1 MTKINNFKKQQ
12 EDDLTEMMRAAI
24 EHRATW
30 MALTYLEAKES
41 GCDAEKITR
50 AAIRKTGN
58 LAGKKIKEAM
68 ENKDSLVD
76 FRYAF
81 LSSQVLKNFEM
92 DIKELVEDTFK
103 VEFNYCALVN
113 AWQKLDIDDET
124 IDLLCDMAMDGDR
137 GIAEAIGVSFEL
149 GDTIAKGCAT
159 CKLHFKK

>member
-1 MTKINNFKKQQ
+1 MTKINNIMKQP
-12 EDDLTEMMRAAI
+12 EDERTQLLRSAI

-58 LAGKKIKEAM
+58 LAGKEIKEAM
-68 ENKDSLVD
+68 KNKESLVD

-92 DIKELVEDTFK
+92 DIKELKDESFK
-103 VEFNYCALVN
+103 VEFNYCSLVN
-113 AWQKLDIDDET
+113 A
-124 IDLLCDMAMDGDR
+124 
-137 GIAEAIGVSFEL
+137 
-149 GDTIAKGCAT
+149 
-159 CKLHFKK
+159 